1 LTNAA
6 RHAGAAAALWA
17 LTVAL
22 SPGPALAR
30 KRPPRPPRAA
40 GRPED
45 DVRLKGDAK
54 AFARAKVRF
63 VEPSDEAEL
72 PVREE
77 GVRVSFSVQG
87 YALGPAMGASPGAPA
102 PHAHLI
108 VDNAVALTV
117 YDAIRPVFIRGI
129 KPGPHSLRIVLCR
142 SWHEVVKAPGAFALT
157 RFWVGPSP
165 EGKRGR
171 DAEHLAWPDPK
182 QPILTYVLPL
192 SVPPPG
198 APELAPLEPDGA
210 GAAPDPANAAGSATA
225 QAHDAADPPAASPG
239 PGSVSAAGG
248 ERRHGRAAG
257 GAKAPPRAVL
267 DFYLSGAK
275 LVRRGYRVRLVIDK
289 KEYPTLRAWKPLRL
303 DRLRPGLHRITID
316 LLDRRGNKVR
326 DLQGRTDRT
335 FSL

>member
-1 LTNAA
+1 LTNPA
-6 RHAGAAAALWA
+6 RNAGAAAAL
-17 LTVAL
+17 VAL
-22 SPGPALAR
+22 ALALFPGPALAR
-30 KRPPRPPRAA
+30 KRPGRPPRAA

-72 PVREE
+72 PLREE

-87 YALGPAMGASPGAPA
+87 YAVGPATGASPGAPA

-108 VDNAVALTV
+108 VDNVVALTV
-117 YDAIRPVFIRGI
+117 FDATRPVFVRGI

-142 SWHEVVKAPGAFALT
+142 PWHEVVKAPGAFALT
-157 RFWVGPSP
+157 RFWVGPTP
-165 EGKRGR
+165 EGKKGR
-171 DAEHLAWPDPK
+171 DAERLAWPDPK
-182 QPILTYVLPL
+182 KPILTYVLPL

-198 APELAPLEPDGA
+198 APELAPPEPDA
-210 GAAPDPANAAGSATA
+210 SGAAPDPAKAEGSA
-225 QAHDAADPPAASPG
+225 AAPPADAPAPSPAPASAPG
-239 PGSVSAAGG
+239 GG
-248 ERRHGRAAG
+248 RRHGRGSG
-257 GAKAPPRAVL
+257 GAKAPPRAIL

-303 DRLRPGLHRITID
+303 DRLRPGLHHITID

-326 DLQGRTDRT
+326 DLRTDRT